1 MKNLL
6 FYMLAARA
14 FPDKWAS
21 VFSEEISVVAA
32 QDTVAPG
39 PPTGVAAEAKTQG
52 VVVSWTNPSVNE
64 DDSDCNDLAWVRV
77 YQSTSSGIDKDD
89 VGTYESKILVAGET
103 YTYEAEA
110 SYGAGRYYQCVLT
123 ATGAVT
129 ATSTSNRGFRG
140 RTLIEQFFVVTAI
153 DRSGN
158 ESIIS
163 DEVSATPAATSTP
176 DIDRYLEIRLLEKDT
191 DHTAETDIGGD
202 FRFPE
207 AMTIGEVGM
216 YFDTAGSGS
225 GTTLDIHESGTTIL
239 STKITIDDGEK
250 TSKTADTQPAISDSA
265 YAADAI
271 LTFDFDG
278 VASGTAGKGL
288 TIWMKVK
295 V

>member
-1 MKNLL
+1 ML

-14 FPDKWAS
+14 FPDRWAS

-39 PPTGVAAEAKTQG
+39 PPTGLSVETKLQG
-52 VVVSWTNPSVNE
+52 VVVSWTNPTINE

-77 YQSTSSGIDKDD
+77 YRSTSEGIDKDD
-89 VGTYESKILVAGET
+89 AGTYESKVLVAGES

-123 ATGAVT
+123 ATGAIQGV
-129 ATSTSNRGFRG
+129 SVSNRGFRG

-163 DEVSATPAATSTP
+163 GEASATPTASSAL

-191 DHTAETDIGGD
+191 DHAAETDIGGD

-207 AMTIGEVGM
+207 AMTIVEVGM

-225 GTTLDIHESGTTIL
+225 VTTLDIHESGVTIL

-250 TSKTADTQPAISDSA
+250 TSKTADAQPAISDSA

-278 VASGTAGKGL
+278 VSSGTAGKGL